1 MESTETLTRAETAAI
16 LGEIIARA
24 MLGEIPQLSPTE
36 LDGLKVAFDYLDIP
50 SITAAAYT
58 CADEPGRI
66 VVKLE

>member
-24 MLGEIPQLSPTE
+24 MLGEIPQLSPKE
-36 LDGLKVAFDYLDIP
+36 LDGLKVAYYYLDIP
-50 SITAAAYT
+50 TIPAVCGFAE
-58 CADEPGRI
+58 DGRI